1 MELVSGVCLGVGLIL
16 WWWGTPV
23 LLTRRSVVFKLH
35 YLSVADILG
44 SLALM
49 VGLLCRRPREWPL
62 LLLAILSLV
71 MWNTVLGYV
80 LAYCA
85 HQATAGTSGSS
96 PHDP

>member
-1 MELVSGVCLGVGLIL
+1 
-16 WWWGTPV
+16 
-23 LLTRRSVVFKLH
+23 
-35 YLSVADILG
+35 
-44 SLALM
+44 
-49 VGLLCRRPREWPL
+49 
-62 LLLAILSLV
+62 LLAILSLV